1 MCSSSSVFS
10 SSSSSSS
17 VFSSSSSSSS
27 VFSSSSSSSFVLSLG
42 VGYSVLQVSVW
53 VFVIAMGGLGGLP
66 PSRGG
71 FGGAEPPLR

>member
-1 MCSSSSVFS
+1 MRNNSVCL
-10 SSSSSSS
+10 
-17 VFSSSSSSSS
+17 V
-27 VFSSSSSSSFVLSLG
+27 VAAAAAAAVLFESWS
-42 VGYSVLQVSVW
+42 GYLVLQVSVW